1 MIDFYPFYL
10 IYFAIFLQ
18 LIGLIMVAV
27 IDPYINARQRLIVL
41 ANCLLIFVLVVQNY
55 LDYFFGLDDSKIM
68 QRINEVNIIKHAGFP
83 QVVLRTILLNIDNSH
98 KTMIKADNFYDY
110 AARFVTL
117 RLLTFLS
124 YSLAFFL
131 ACDIIDGKKY
141 PNLG

>member
-1 MIDFYPFYL
+1 M
-10 IYFAIFLQ
+10 
-18 LIGLIMVAV
+18 
-27 IDPYINARQRLIVL
+27 L